1 MWRRPRRAAA
11 AAPPERS
18 LLPRP
23 RPRIMEPPRDM
34 PRPNGAA
41 AAAAAVEEA
50 AAEEAAAE
58 EEEAEEVAE
67 AGRGCRRCSSS

>member
-50 AAEEAAAE
+50 AAEEAAE
-58 EEEAEEVAE
+58 EEEEEEVAV
-67 AGRGCRRCSSS
+67 GRGCHRCSSS